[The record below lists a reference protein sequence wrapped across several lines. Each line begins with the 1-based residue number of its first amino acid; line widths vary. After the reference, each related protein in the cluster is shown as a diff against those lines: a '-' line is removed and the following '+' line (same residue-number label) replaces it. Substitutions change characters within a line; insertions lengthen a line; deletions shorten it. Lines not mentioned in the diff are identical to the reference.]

1 MSAVVWRFEDIT
13 CSKNVLSYGILPN
26 SWGFFCGYTPLKGC
40 LFFSLNGKVSAANLL
55 LFMLKLA
62 DSDTSLALGNTPS
75 PLLDPGYM
83 YVISQFQVTL
93 GFPDIQPLNVH
104 TLFRPFSHPFPIS
117 IPASNLLT
125 YQIHVKVF
133 VKFFFYPLCKEIIHP
148 HFEKINIIQNGWL
161 QSRMCG
167 HISPW

>member
-1 MSAVVWRFEDIT
+1 M
-13 CSKNVLSYGILPN
+13 GIFLWIYTFKRLFIFFIKWQGQCCKPAFVYAKASRLRYFPCPREHSISISG
-26 SWGFFCGYTPLKGC
+26 SWLH
-40 LFFSLNGKVSAANLL
+40 
-55 LFMLKLA
+55 
-62 DSDTSLALGNTPS
+62 
-75 PLLDPGYM
+75 
-83 YVISQFQVTL
+83 VISQFQVTL

-133 VKFFFYPLCKEIIHP
+133 VKILFYPLCKEIIHP

-167 HISPW
+167 HISSW